1 MFEGKEFEHILH
13 RLTRIDEILEV
24 VVSAQE
30 DIDAA
35 VALLLE
41 MSDKLDADVAALTGS
56 EKADTTALN
65 DAVAKVAASA
75 KAVDGLVPAA
85 PVEPGTPATNPDG
98 SPVDTGT
105 PATNPDG
112 SPVDNGNPAT
122 NPDGSPA
129 NAEGQTTDANGNAVD
144 ANGNPVA
151 V

>member
-112 SPVDNGNPAT
+112 SPV
-122 NPDGSPA
+122 

>member
-24 VVSAQE
+24 VVSAQA

-85 PVEPGTPATNPDG
+85 PVEPSTPATNPDG

-112 SPVDNGNPAT
+112 SPV
-122 NPDGSPA
+122 

>member
-24 VVSAQE
+24 VVSAQA

-112 SPVDNGNPAT
+112 SPV
-122 NPDGSPA
+122 

-144 ANGNPVA
+144 ASGNPVA